1 MGFAS
6 RITLYLFYHAYN
18 AYSLNVLGGAVDQA
32 REKGDFLPGAVEV
45 VAVTGGLEALKR
57 ALRESAD
64 RGEKA
69 VVAWSFYSP
78 ESARSF
84 SQVQAVK
91 AASSPEGRGGK
102 TDISLGGISGGV
114 LHLAGGVHASAEPEA
129 TLRAGFDAVAVGEG
143 EQVLVDVLLAL
154 LRDKG
159 LESIPGISLLID
171 GAYRPNGT
179 GRREDL
185 NHWPPYFARLR
196 RFNPF
201 EITRGCIYACKFCQ
215 TPFLFKA
222 RFRHRSVENVSAYAS
237 QMRKMGLKSIR
248 FTTPTSFS
256 YGSQDHGVDL
266 VAIES
271 LLSSVREAMGKDG
284 RIYFGTFPSEVRPEH
299 VSSEVLRVV
308 RRYANND
315 NIILGGQSGSQRILD
330 ATNRGHGVEDIE
342 RAAALCLE
350 NGFQPNVDFIF
361 GLPGEGPDDVDAS
374 LALAERLAR
383 AGARIHGHTFMP
395 LPGTP
400 LRKAP
405 AGKVA
410 EQALERLHRLE
421 AQGKL
426 YGQWRRQEGLADEMG
441 RKN

>member
-1 MGFAS
+1 MEPVPGL
-6 RITLYLFYHAYN
+6 TLFLFYHAYN
-18 AYSLNVLGGAVDQA
+18 AYSLNVLAGAVDAAQEQGA
-32 REKGDFLPGAVEV
+32 FLPGHVDVVPVAGIENLRTALAAV
-45 VAVTGGLEALKR
+45 AAAGGR
-57 ALRESAD
+57 
-64 RGEKA
+64 A

-78 ESARSF
+78 ESERTFA
-84 SQVQAVK
+84 QVQRIRK
-91 AASSPEGRGGK
+91 EP
-102 TDISLGGISGGV
+102 LPGI

-143 EQVLVDVLLAL
+143 EQILVDLLQAVLAGKSVEGIQGVGL
-154 LRDKG
+154 LRD
-159 LESIPGISLLID
+159 
-171 GAYRPNGT
+171 GAYKSGGSGARQ
-179 GRREDL
+179 DL
-185 NHWPPYFARLR
+185 DRWPPYFIRLR

-222 RFRHRSVENVSAYAS
+222 RFRHRSVANVAGYARR
-237 QMRKMGLKSIR
+237 MRALGLKSLR

-256 YGSQDHGVDL
+256 YGSADDSVDL
-266 VAIES
+266 HAIES
-271 LLSSVREAMGKDG
+271 LLAAVREAMGSDG

-299 VSSEVLRVV
+299 VSAEALRIVK
-308 RRYANND
+308 RWANND

-350 NGFQPNVDFIF
+350 HGFTPNVDFIF
-361 GLPGEGPDDVDAS
+361 GLPGEEPDDVEAS

-383 AGARIHGHTFMP
+383 SGARIHGHTFMP

-410 EQALERLHRLE
+410 EQALERLHKLE
-421 AQGKL
+421 SQGKL
-426 YGQWRRQEGLADEMG
+426 YGQWKRQERIAERMG
-441 RKN
+441 